1 MNNAATMPLTD
12 LPQVEDHLDFNTL
25 VNRCQA
31 ACRSGLPLI
40 GLGPV
45 TAMRCRALLYA
56 QTALAFLDAAD
67 SDKVR
72 MTLER
77 LTDAY
82 LQVHDRAAGVRWYSL
97 PSTSRAAR
105 QETARSLD
113 NAMLRAEL
121 RRISDALLEARP
133 APAPARR
140 AKPAA
145 K

>member
-1 MNNAATMPLTD
+1 MNNVIALPLAA
-12 LPQVEDHLDFNTL
+12 LPQVRASHNFKTL
-25 VNRCQA
+25 VVRCRA
-31 ACRSGLPLI
+31 ACRNGIPLI

-56 QTALAFLDAAD
+56 QTALAAMEDTD

-72 MTLER
+72 VALER
-77 LTDAY
+77 MADAY
-82 LQVHDRAAGVRWYSL
+82 LQVHDRAAGVRWYHL

-105 QETARSLD
+105 RDTMRSLD

-121 RRISDALLEARP
+121 RRISEALSDISAGRT
-133 APAPARR
+133 RR

>member
-1 MNNAATMPLTD
+1 MTNSATMPLTD
-12 LPQVEDHLDFNTL
+12 LPQVEDHPDFNAL
-25 VNRCQA
+25 VNRCQT
-31 ACRSGLPLI
+31 ACRSGIPLL

-56 QTALAFLDAAD
+56 QTALAAMEAAD

-72 MTLER
+72 LTLER
-77 LTDAY
+77 LADAY
-82 LQVHDRAAGVRWYSL
+82 LQVHDRAAGIRWYSL
-97 PSTSRAAR
+97 PGTSRSAR
-105 QETARSLD
+105 QDTARSLD

-121 RRISDALLEARP
+121 RRISDALVESRP
-133 APAPARR
+133 ASARR